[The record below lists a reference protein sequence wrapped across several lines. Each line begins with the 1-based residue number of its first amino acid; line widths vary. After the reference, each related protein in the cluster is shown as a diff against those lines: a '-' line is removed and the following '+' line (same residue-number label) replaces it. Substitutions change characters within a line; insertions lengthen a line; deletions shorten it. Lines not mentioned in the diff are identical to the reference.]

1 MKLSRQSLYITCNV
15 LNNYL
20 LPFRELMSY
29 SFFLCKNC
37 PEIKCKIKFCFW
49 KKGFSSWNSKS
60 PTFFLFAIRHR
71 HWNAENFILSNRMCH
86 CFHRTTHHISYRP
99 LQIYVFAMDYAKLM
113 IQVPKAESYLG
124 TTLVFYSLKIP
135 QF

>member
-49 KKGFSSWNSKS
+49 KKGFIVNLQLFVYLPSDIVTEMLNTSSCQI
-60 PTFFLFAIRHR
+60 AY
-71 HWNAENFILSNRMCH
+71 MCH